1 MSTAAR
7 NPVASTTVRATTVRA
22 SVVNRTHRVVRE
34 RARVMQAQR
43 NFNRSL
49 FAPILIASSLIIM
62 IVCACWFMFDEYEIF
77 ADATTDARFHLP
89 ILLIWF
95 LPLTGAL
102 LIVALVRRAK
112 SGSAAQEN
120 R

>member
-1 MSTAAR
+1 MSVAAHT
-7 NPVASTTVRATTVRA
+7 PVSSTTVRT

-34 RARVMQAQR
+34 RARAMQAQKSR
-43 NFNRSL
+43 NRSL
-49 FAPILIASSLIIM
+49 FAPILIASSLILI
-62 IVCACWFMFDEYEIF
+62 IVSACWFMFDDYEIF
-77 ADATTDARFHLP
+77 ADATVDSRFHLP

-95 LPLTGAL
+95 LPVTGAL

-112 SGSAAQEN
+112 SGSTAHLEN

>member
-7 NPVASTTVRATTVRA
+7 NPIASTTVRA

-34 RARVMQAQR
+34 RARVMQAQKSR
-43 NFNRSL
+43 NRSL
-49 FAPILIASSLIIM
+49 WAPILVASSLIIM
-62 IVCACWFMFDEYEIF
+62 IVCACWFMFDEYEML
-77 ADATTDARFHLP
+77 ADNALDSKFHLP

-95 LPLTGAL
+95 LPVTGAL
-102 LIVALVRRAK
+102 LIVALLKRFK
-112 SGSAAQEN
+112 GSNLSGRQEN

>member
-7 NPVASTTVRATTVRA
+7 NPVTSTTVRA

-43 NFNRSL
+43 SRNRSL
-49 FAPILIASSLIIM
+49 WAPILIASSLVILL
-62 IVCACWFMFDEYEIF
+62 VGAVWAMFDEYEIL
-77 ADATTDARFHLP
+77 ADSAVDNRFHLP

-95 LPLTGAL
+95 LPVTGAL
-102 LIVALVRRAK
+102 LIVALMKRFKAGDSHLS
-112 SGSAAQEN
+112 SGQEN

>member
-1 MSTAAR
+1 MNTTPLAA
-7 NPVASTTVRATTVRA
+7 SRA

-34 RARVMQAQR
+34 RARTMQAQR
-43 NFNRSL
+43 SRNRSL
-49 FAPILIASSLIIM
+49 WAPVLIASSLVIM
-62 IVCACWFMFDEYEIF
+62 LISAFWLMFDEYEIY

-95 LPLTGAL
+95 LPVTGAL
-102 LIVALVRRAK
+102 LIIALLRRSRSSSISIPVHAVT
-112 SGSAAQEN
+112 GQQEN

>member
-7 NPVASTTVRATTVRA
+7 NPIASTTVRT

-34 RARVMQAQR
+34 RARAMQAQR
-43 NFNRSL
+43 SRNRSL

-62 IVCACWFMFDEYEIF
+62 IVSACWFMFDEYEMF

-95 LPLTGAL
+95 LPVTGAL

-112 SGSAAQEN
+112 SGSASQEN

>member
-1 MSTAAR
+1 MSTTLR
-7 NPVASTTVRATTVRA
+7 NPISSTTVRA

-43 NFNRSL
+43 SRNRSL
-49 FAPILIASSLIIM
+49 WAPVLVASSLIIM
-62 IVCACWFMFDEYEIF
+62 IVCACWFMFDEYEML
-77 ADATTDARFHLP
+77 ADSAVENKFHLP

-95 LPLTGAL
+95 LPVTGAL
-102 LIVALVRRAK
+102 LIVALLKRFK
-112 SGSAAQEN
+112 GGSLSAGREN

>member
-7 NPVASTTVRATTVRA
+7 NPVASTTVRA

-43 NFNRSL
+43 SRNRSL
-49 FAPILIASSLIIM
+49 FAPILIASSLMLII
-62 IVCACWFMFDEYEIF
+62 VSACWFMFDEYEMF

-95 LPLTGAL
+95 LPVTGAL

-112 SGSAAQEN
+112 SGSASQEN

>member
-7 NPVASTTVRATTVRA
+7 NPLATTTVRA

-43 NFNRSL
+43 SRNRSL
-49 FAPILIASSLIIM
+49 WAPILIASSLVILLISA
-62 IVCACWFMFDEYEIF
+62 VWAMFDEYELM
-77 ADATTDARFHLP
+77 ADSAVDNRFHLP

-95 LPLTGAL
+95 LPVTGAL
-102 LIVALVRRAK
+102 LIVALMKRFQ
-112 SGSAAQEN
+112 SGSSSQEK

>member
-7 NPVASTTVRATTVRA
+7 NPIVSTEVRTA
-22 SVVNRTHRVVRE
+22 VVNRTHRVVRE

-43 NFNRSL
+43 SRNRAL
-49 FAPILIASSLIIM
+49 WAPILVASSLV
-62 IVCACWFMFDEYEIF
+62 IVLISAFWLMFDEYEML
-77 ADATTDARFHLP
+77 ADNATDGKFHLP

-95 LPLTGAL
+95 LPVTGAL
-102 LIVALVRRAK
+102 LIMAVMKRFK
-112 SGSAAQEN
+112 SASGNSSLHQEN